1 MKRDARKNKYIEYDY
16 EAAYTE
22 QIEKLEQDQIERL
35 IRKGYVIYATKEI
48 RSGSQL
54 EVEIYPE
61 FTREQKKEIP
71 QAALEKRRARQKNL
85 NERNSRK
92 ACERLINTNFG
103 DGDIWA
109 TLTYD
114 KDNVPESMEEATKD
128 IQNYIKRLNYA
139 RRKQGL
145 DNVAFVRVVENNEG
159 SGRWHHHLILRGD
172 MSMDLVE
179 DTWKKASRNTVRRI
193 KSDDDGITG
202 MAIYITKEKKA
213 AGQKKWASSKGLK
226 KPETTKNHYKFKNK
240 NVKGMVRDRD
250 SIKPELLK
258 WYGDKYEYS
267 HAEVR
272 YNDVNGRFYINARLH
287 RQPERTG
294 KWKTGRKNRAGGRG
308 GGSRTARQRK
318 REEDGS
324 AGGSSG
330 RRSRSR

>member
-1 MKRDARKNKYIEYDY
+1 MKRKARKNKYIEYDY

-35 IRKGYVIYATKEI
+35 IRKGHVIYATKEI
-48 RSGSQL
+48 RSGGQL

-71 QAALEKRRARQKNL
+71 PSALEKRRERQKNL

-114 KDNVPESMEEATKD
+114 KDHVPETMEEATRD

-139 RRKQGL
+139 RAKQGL

-159 SGRWHHHLILRGD
+159 KGHWHHHLILRGD

-226 KPETTKNHYKFKNK
+226 KPEISKNHYKFRNRTIKD
-240 NVKGMVRDRD
+240 MVRDRD

-258 WYGDKYEYS
+258 RYGDKYEYA

-272 YNDVNGRFYINARLH
+272 YNDFNGRFYISARLH
-287 RQPERTG
+287 MKREPQSQDHR
-294 KWKTGRKNRAGGRG
+294 RGGRRC
-308 GGSRTARQRK
+308 SAR
-318 REEDGS
+318 E
-324 AGGSSG
+324 
-330 RRSRSR
+330 